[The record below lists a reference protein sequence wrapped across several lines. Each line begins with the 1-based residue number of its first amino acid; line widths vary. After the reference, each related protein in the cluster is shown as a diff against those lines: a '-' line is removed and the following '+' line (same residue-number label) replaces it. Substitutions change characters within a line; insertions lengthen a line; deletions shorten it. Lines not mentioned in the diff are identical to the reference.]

1 MRKAILLEVRLW
13 VEGEAEAAADFAAL
27 TTRAVREIVAAG
39 ADTHPELKVRVRSVR
54 EARDDDETRRRE

>member
-13 VEGEAEAAADFAAL
+13 IEAEDEAAADFAER

-39 ADTHPELKVRVRSVR
+39 AKEHPDLKVRVRAVR
-54 EARDDDETRRRE
+54 EAREARD